1 MKRFQRELKY
11 GKFIN
16 LPIVSVISDLMFS
29 EDVKFPECKS
39 HNFWANTD
47 KKVFSKNMDKK
58 DFCKNMDKKDFSKN
72 VDKKVFGK
80 NTDKKNNT
88 DKN

>member
-1 MKRFQRELKY
+1 MSMINQERILKACKSKAMKRFQRELKY

-39 HNFWANTD
+39 HNF
-47 KKVFSKNMDKK
+47 
-58 DFCKNMDKKDFSKN
+58 
-72 VDKKVFGK
+72 
-80 NTDKKNNT
+80 
-88 DKN
+88 